1 MSYQGNVGLSNKTD
15 GLYLGLVNLSLN
27 TSPNQILFSPN
38 GYNISG
44 LDLSDGLSKSGS
56 NLKTVGNPNIQLV
69 SNSLFANDNL
79 VSIQSQVD
87 LVTQGDV
94 VYISSGSYTENVT
107 IDNKYNIGLNAPQGS
122 ITEIIGELNI
132 TGESEL
138 IKLNNIQ
145 IQGLI
150 TNYSGV
156 GRYILNRV
164 NHQGQEGGLT
174 NVVTIKDATKYMTFE
189 NCEWDQ
195 YCTLRVSSS
204 FYSVVYFINCN
215 FGGCPINLQNVVSN
229 QQVIFSNCA
238 GFLSF
243 PSTTKCTFIGMN
255 VLTTGESQNSATTID
270 NLYFKIAN
278 NSTSSSTNE
287 IITTNGTSGLKLSPM
302 GGYSG
307 MKMNDYYREQ
317 QTVKG
322 LVDGKLT
329 LYEGASSFSIKPN
342 YRQILNCI
350 FNFTIT
356 GGATDLTFNL
366 RDITTTDVALDT
378 VTQSINGNNH
388 HVMPISFNWTQASD
402 QTSIKLKITLSLT
415 GGGTASTDSN
425 DFISLQQIELSP
437 AS

>member
-27 TSPNQILFSPN
+27 TSPNQILFSPS
-38 GYNISG
+38 GYDISG

-122 ITEIIGELNI
+122 ITEIIGDLNI
-132 TGESEL
+132 TGESES
-138 IKLNNIQ
+138 IRLNNIQ

-215 FGGCPINLQNVVSN
+215 FGGCPINLQNAVSN

-238 GFLSF
+238 GFTAF

-255 VLTTGESQNSATTID
+255 VLTTGVSQNSATTID

-302 GGYSG
+302 GGYNG
-307 MKMNDYYREQ
+307 VKMNFYYREP
-317 QTVKG
+317 QTVKE
-322 LVDGKLT
+322 LVDDKLT
-329 LYEGASSFSIKPN
+329 LYEGASSFSITPN
-342 YRQILNCI
+342 YRQLLNCI

-388 HVMPISFNWTQASD
+388 HVMPVSFNWTQASA